1 MLHENN
7 FHMVCNQQIL
17 VTRESFKRLS
27 WRYLLFPIAAMALV
41 IVVSNILVQHA
52 INDWLT
58 WGAFSYPFI
67 FLVSDLTNR
76 TIGPSNARR
85 VVFVGF
91 AIAVVVSLYFATWRI
106 ALASGSAF
114 LFSQL
119 MDILVFNRWR
129 QSSWWKAPLFGSA
142 AASVVD
148 TLVFFAI
155 AFAGTQMNWLM
166 LGAGDISM
174 KWLMALVLLAPY
186 RLILPFLFEIYSKF
200 TQPYA

>member
-1 MLHENN
+1 
-7 FHMVCNQQIL
+7 MVFQKKLLTTQDQ
-17 VTRESFKRLS
+17 FKCLP
-27 WRYLLFPIAAMALV
+27 WRYLFLPIMAMTLV
-41 IVVSNILVQHA
+41 IIASNILVQYV

-76 TIGPSNARR
+76 AIGPYNARR

-91 AIAVVVSLYFATWRI
+91 AIAVVASLYFASWRI

-119 MDILVFNRWR
+119 MDIMVFNRWR
-129 QSSWWKAPLFGSA
+129 KSSWWKAPLFGSA

-155 AFAGTQMNWLM
+155 AFAGINNNWLM
-166 LGAGDISM
+166 LCAGDVSM
-174 KWLMALVLLAPY
+174 KWVMAVLLLAPY
-186 RLILPFLFEIYSKF
+186 KLLLPFLFDFYTRL
-200 TQPYA
+200 TQPVHK